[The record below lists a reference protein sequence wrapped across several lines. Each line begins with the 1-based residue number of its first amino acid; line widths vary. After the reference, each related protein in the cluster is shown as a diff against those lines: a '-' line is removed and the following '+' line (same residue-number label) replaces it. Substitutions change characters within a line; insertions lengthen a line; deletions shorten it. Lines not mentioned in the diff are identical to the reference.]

1 MEIVF
6 QIDGISIPESVGVF
20 HSVSTS
26 SIVTV
31 GRRLHRSVLEYYGRI
46 DGGDAFN
53 VKYSEICSLLESL
66 SIQVNIRGKFII
78 QQSELLSGI
87 RQRNTMLLDIIEE
100 STGNES
106 IIQRITELEKKQSAL
121 CDQKESV
128 RERVEE
134 IEKYENE
141 NKEMEAMKSQSL
153 ELVEEMNELER
164 NQQKKMVEVK
174 VNEYS
179 LSMVHEEE
187 WKTRKRSIQEDIEE
201 NENEM
206 REINEEIKRIVQERI
221 EKENEG

>member
-1 MEIVF
+1 
-6 QIDGISIPESVGVF
+6 
-20 HSVSTS
+20 
-26 SIVTV
+26 
-31 GRRLHRSVLEYYGRI
+31 
-46 DGGDAFN
+46 
-53 VKYSEICSLLESL
+53 
-66 SIQVNIRGKFII
+66 
-78 QQSELLSGI
+78 
-87 RQRNTMLLDIIEE
+87 MLLDIIEE

-206 REINEEIKRIVQERI
+206 R
-221 EKENEG
+221 